1 MFFKSMC
8 SLFVLRFSF
17 FPKTALFFLAFLS
30 TFSLPKLVQALPCYP
45 TDPAGL
51 NPGNLCLQYPNPSIN
66 PNSFMQGEARP
77 IRALPDIT
85 VPAGRVLI
93 QPRGSYWTEIRTQ
106 VGGRQIQTSGGDRYN
121 VLK

>member
-1 MFFKSMC
+1 MC
-8 SLFVLRFSF
+8 TSFSLRLYFSAKTVLIFMG
-17 FPKTALFFLAFLS
+17 FLS
-30 TFSLPKLVQALPCYP
+30 TFSSSTFVHALPCYP
-45 TDPAGL
+45 TDPLGL

-66 PNSFMQGEARP
+66 SNAFMQGEARP
-77 IRALPDIT
+77 IRDLPNIT

-121 VLK
+121 IVK